1 MRILLLIIATVVIL
15 PLSADCQNKVCVER
29 HILEKVA
36 NQLDSFEVAKQIQ
49 DKCEKFKDSSLMIIS
64 TQHMLIDNLEI
75 IIGNQKKQIGTL
87 EEVEVEYNQTLKV
100 SDEYIKSLK
109 KEKRKLKTK
118 YTISLVGGG
127 VLTVGL
133 TTALLISL
141 FQ

>member
-1 MRILLLIIATVVIL
+1 MKLLIIIL
-15 PLSADCQNKVCVER
+15 FISVSAYSQNKVCVER

-36 NQLDSFEVAKQIQ
+36 NKLDSFEIAKKLQIE
-49 DKCEKFKDSSLMIIS
+49 CSKFVDSSLMVIS
-64 TQHMLIDNLEI
+64 TQHRLIDNLDI
-75 IIGNQKKQIGTL
+75 IIANNKKQIKNLQDT
-87 EEVEVEYNQTLKV
+87 ETQYTDILKV

-127 VLTVGL
+127 VLTIGL

-141 FQ
+141 LW

>member
-1 MRILLLIIATVVIL
+1 MKLLIIIL
-15 PLSADCQNKVCVER
+15 FISVSAYSQNKVCVER

-36 NQLDSFEVAKQIQ
+36 NKLDSFEIAKKLQIE
-49 DKCEKFKDSSLMIIS
+49 CSKFVDSSLMVIS
-64 TQHMLIDNLEI
+64 TQHRLIDNLDI
-75 IIGNQKKQIGTL
+75 IIANNKKQIKNLQDT
-87 EEVEVEYNQTLKV
+87 ETQYTDILKV

-127 VLTVGL
+127 VLTIGL

-141 FQ
+141 L

>member
-1 MRILLLIIATVVIL
+1 VTAVIL
-15 PLSADCQNKVCVER
+15 PLSVDCQNKVCVER

-36 NQLDSFEVAKQIQ
+36 NQLDSFEVAKKIQ

-64 TQHMLIDNLEI
+64 TQHMLIDNLDVI
-75 IIGNQKKQIGTL
+75 IENQKMQIGNL
-87 EEVEVEYNQTLKV
+87 EQVEIEYTETLKV

-118 YTISLVGGG
+118 YTFSLIGGG
-127 VLTVGL
+127 VLTIGL

-141 FQ
+141 F

>member
-1 MRILLLIIATVVIL
+1 MRILLLIIVTAVIL

-64 TQHMLIDNLEI
+64 TQHMLIDNLDVI
-75 IIGNQKKQIGTL
+75 IENQKMQIGNL
-87 EEVEVEYNQTLKV
+87 EQVEIEYTETLKV
-100 SDEYIKSLK
+100 SDEYINNLK
-109 KEKRKLKTK
+109 KEKRRLKTK
-118 YTISLVGGG
+118 YTFSLIGGG
-127 VLTVGL
+127 VLTIGL

-141 FQ
+141 F

>member
-1 MRILLLIIATVVIL
+1 MKLLIIIL
-15 PLSADCQNKVCVER
+15 FISTSVYSQNKVCVER

-36 NQLDSFEVAKQIQ
+36 NKLDSFEIAKKLQIE
-49 DKCEKFKDSSLMIIS
+49 CSKFVDSSLMVIS
-64 TQHMLIDNLEI
+64 TQHRLIDNLDI
-75 IIGNQKKQIGTL
+75 IIANNKKQIKNLQDT
-87 EEVEVEYNQTLKV
+87 ETQYTDILKV

-127 VLTVGL
+127 VLTIGL

-141 FQ
+141 L